1 MELYVIPL
9 ACSQAARIVAAEA
22 GIALVLHQV
31 DRNTKGVD
39 GRSAGEASYLDV
51 SALGLV
57 PALRLDDGSLLTEVT
72 AVVQYLADQR
82 PESGLAPPAGT
93 MERYRLIEWLS
104 FIGAELHKRI
114 LWVLFSKDS
123 PAEARAHAVKAAPQ
137 VLDHLERRLD
147 GREFLVTE
155 RFTAADAYLIWAL
168 QLAHVAGLDLRS
180 GRPALAAY
188 TKRLRERPS
197 VQAIFDEERPLAMA
211 QAAAPAP
218 ATATSAAR
226 SAAQNS

>member
-1 MELYVIPL
+1 MELYIIPL

-22 GIALVLHQV
+22 GIPLVLHPV

-39 GRSAGEASYLDV
+39 GRRASEASYLEV

-82 PESGLAPPAGT
+82 PESGLAPPPGT
-93 MERYRLIEWLS
+93 MDRYRLIEWLS
-104 FIGAELHKRI
+104 FIGAEVHKRI
-114 LWVLFSKDS
+114 LWVLFSRDS
-123 PAEARAHAVKAAPQ
+123 PAEAKAHAVQVAPQ
-137 VLDHLERRLD
+137 VLDHLERRLT

-188 TKRLRERPS
+188 AKRLRERPS
-197 VQAIFDEERPLAMA
+197 VKAIFDEERPLAMA
-211 QAAAPAP
+211 QAS
-218 ATATSAAR
+218 ATQASAASAT